1 MKISFEKIS
10 KCTKHHKY
18 TESQMGTLTR
28 QTTTLLM
35 NGANAAS
42 SITAY
47 IQRLISM
54 RDMTS

>member
-1 MKISFEKIS
+1 
-10 KCTKHHKY
+10 
-18 TESQMGTLTR
+18 MGTLTR